1 LSFFRAGEK
10 GFVPNFLNQDLRG
23 KFMAGNSDET
33 YENSGSAKRKKYTL
47 DKQKKLA
54 MVFLGFMSC

>member
-1 LSFFRAGEK
+1 
-10 GFVPNFLNQDLRG
+10 
-23 KFMAGNSDET
+23 MAGNSDET